1 MNKKILFS
9 LALLT
14 TISTTAKS
22 GGYIAFRGNAVDTD
36 IMDVHGFHTNNK
48 WNEIPRIK
56 DNNFG
61 GTFAIGYDPTIQ
73 DETTLT
79 VRGEI
84 AFDYN
89 NTLVAYPNKTTK
101 PDEKFTF
108 YNDVLVGNIY
118 LNIPLKQ
125 MPLVPYFM
133 VSSGVGLVKSVKEYK
148 ESGKLVIKDTGI
160 SPKFVSGF
168 GVGFNTRLS
177 KYTQFDAG
185 WKYTRF
191 AKYEFNKGEQYF
203 KPSINT
209 FSVGLRIDM

>member
-1 MNKKILFS
+1 MNKKILLGLS
-9 LALLT
+9 LLT

-22 GGYIAFRGNAVDTD
+22 GGYIAFRANAVDTN
-36 IMDVHGFHTNNK
+36 IMKIQGFYTNNK
-48 WNEIPRIK
+48 WDEIPRIK
-56 DNNFG
+56 DNVFG

-73 DETTLT
+73 DETSLT
-79 VRGEI
+79 IRGEV

-89 NTLVAYPNKTTK
+89 NNLVVYPEKSTK
-101 PDEKFTF
+101 PDDKFTF
-108 YNDVLVGNIY
+108 YNDLLLTNVY

-125 MPLVPYFM
+125 IPLVPYIM
-133 VSSGVGLVKSVKEYK
+133 ITSGVGLVKSVKEYTDGTK
-148 ESGKLVIKDTGI
+148 TVIKDTGI
-160 SPKFVSGF
+160 IPNFVSGF
-168 GVGFNTRLS
+168 GIGLNAKLT

-191 AKYEFNKGEQYF
+191 AKYEFNKGEEYF